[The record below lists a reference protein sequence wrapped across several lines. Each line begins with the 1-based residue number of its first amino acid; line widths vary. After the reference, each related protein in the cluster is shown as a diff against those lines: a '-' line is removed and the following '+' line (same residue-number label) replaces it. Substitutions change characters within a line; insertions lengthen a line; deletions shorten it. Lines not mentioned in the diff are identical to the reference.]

1 MTFVSLNCYDGDTL
15 IRVILQVSEYHLAQ
29 LNIAKLKYGFDDP
42 ELADFVARLEDVNAL
57 ADESPGFVW
66 RLQTEEGDATAI
78 DYFGADYLVNMSVWQ
93 DVESLR
99 EYAFRSAHKEVLA
112 RRNEWFDRMEDA
124 YSVLWWIPAGTIPS
138 IEQAGQR
145 LDSLRADGPNSR
157 AFTFKQIFEPG

>member
-1 MTFVSLNCYDGDTL
+1 M
-15 IRVILQVSEYHLAQ
+15 SEYHLAQ

-42 ELADFVARLEDVNAL
+42 ELADFVARLDDVNAL

-145 LDSLRADGPNSR
+145 LDSLRANGPNPR

>member
-1 MTFVSLNCYDGDTL
+1 MP
-15 IRVILQVSEYHLAQ
+15 EYHLAQ

-42 ELADFVARLEDVNAL
+42 ELADFIARLDDVNAL

-78 DYFGADYLVNMSVWQ
+78 DFFGSDYLVNMSVWQ

-112 RRNEWFDRMEDA
+112 RRHEWFDRMEDA
-124 YSVLWWIPAGTIPS
+124 YAVLWWVPAGTIPT
-138 IEQAGQR
+138 IEEASER
-145 LDSLRADGPNSR
+145 LESLRQDGPNPR

>member
-1 MTFVSLNCYDGDTL
+1 
-15 IRVILQVSEYHLAQ
+15 VSEYHLAQ

-42 ELADFVARLEDVNAL
+42 ELADFVARLDDVNAL

-99 EYAFRSAHKEVLA
+99 DYAFRSAHKEVLA
-112 RRNEWFDRMEDA
+112 RRKEWFDRMEDA

-138 IEQAGQR
+138 IEQAGER
-145 LDSLRADGPNSR
+145 LDSLRANGPNPR